1 MMNFDHIF
9 DMIDHLV
16 EAMEDS
22 NIDSS
27 IIGLVFDCKEALED
41 HARDLEPEEE

>member
-1 MMNFDHIF
+1 MTNFVHIY
-9 DMIDHLV
+9 DMIDHLI

-27 IIGLVFDCKEALED
+27 IISLVLDCKEALED